1 MAQYYPVCIVG
12 GGAIGAIISLYLY
25 RGGIYSIPVFYYTR
39 ESVESIKRNN
49 GLTII
54 YEGKEYLVPI
64 NPFHYKNY
72 CCKCEYIINTVKA
85 YSVPNTI
92 ELMKNL
98 ATEES
103 IILMMQNGFGSVEL
117 AEKIFGEKRT
127 GCGVVF
133 IGAERIKRHMVKHNG
148 GNILFLGS
156 RRWFNEK
163 LLFLSDILVRGG
175 ADARVVSNIEFYRWI
190 KLAVNAVINP
200 LTAITRERNEI
211 ILREQARI
219 LADKILEEL
228 VEAAE
233 KHGFKLD
240 KEKLMKI
247 IIRNAGN
254 TRSNYSSMAQDILNK
269 RKTEIDFI
277 NGFIAKTLNQKGIN
291 WVLTQLIHL
300 IESTYLD

>member
-1 MAQYYPVCIVG
+1 LTQYYPVCVIG

-39 ESVESIKRNN
+39 ESVESIRRNN
-49 GLTII
+49 GLTVI
-54 YEGKEYLVPI
+54 YGGKEYLVPVT
-64 NPFHYKNY
+64 PFHYKNY

-85 YSVPNTI
+85 YSVPSTI
-92 ELMKNL
+92 ELMKKL

-103 IILMMQNGFGSVEL
+103 IILMMQNGFGSLEL
-117 AEKIFGEKRT
+117 AEEVFGKRRT

-133 IGAERIKRHMVKHNG
+133 IGAERVERHRVKHNG
-148 GNILFLGS
+148 GNVLFLGL
-156 RRWFNEK
+156 RYWFNEK
-163 LLFLSDILVRGG
+163 LFSLSNILVRGG
-175 ADARVVSNIEFYRWI
+175 ADARIVSNIEFYRWI

-200 LTAITRERNEI
+200 LTAITRERNGVV
-211 ILREQARI
+211 LTEQAKI

-247 IIRNAGN
+247 IIRNAMN
-254 TRSNYSSMAQDILNK
+254 TKNNYSSMAQDIINK
-269 RKTEIDFI
+269 RRTEIDFI
-277 NGFIAKTLNQKGIN
+277 NGFISRTLNQRGIN